1 MKFKKIILFIII
13 FLGIMFTS
21 NKSTAMSH
29 YQTVGTTTGLVTASI
44 LNVRQGPGTN
54 YSIATVVYKNE
65 YVRVFAQIGNWY
77 VIQTDKDFVGMVSK
91 EYIKLIYPQSSN
103 SESESSS
110 GNTSTTTK
118 GLTAD
123 EQEVFNLINAQRTT
137 AGLAALKI
145 DEELQNVAR
154 VKAKDMVENNYF
166 SHNSPTYGTPFNMIK
181 KFGITYKAAGENI
194 AGNSTNKGAVNAW
207 MNSPGHKANILSNNY
222 NYTGI
227 AVVSSPKYGKIYVQM
242 FIGK

>member
-13 FLGIMFTS
+13 FLGIIFVS
-21 NKSTAMSH
+21 NKSAAMSH
-29 YQTVGTTTGLVTASI
+29 YQTVGTTTGLVTASV

-54 YSIATVVYKNE
+54 YSIATVVYRNE

-77 VIQTDKDFVGMVSK
+77 VIQTDKDFVGLVSK
-91 EYIKLIYPQSSN
+91 EYVKLIYPQSS
-103 SESESSS
+103 SSGSGSSS
-110 GNTSTTTK
+110 GNTSTTS

-123 EQEVFNLINAQRTT
+123 EQEVFNLINAQRTV
-137 AGLAALKI
+137 AGLSALKI

-154 VKAKDMVENNYF
+154 IKAKDMVDNNYF

-181 KFGITYKAAGENI
+181 NFGITYKAAGENI

-207 MNSPGHKANILSNNY
+207 MNSSGHKANILSSNY

-227 AVVSSPKYGKIYVQM
+227 GVVSSPKYGKIYVQM